1 LTLGAKLSRGNAK
14 QTGNNASSF
23 LGSGYGV
30 LSQGNFSDPT
40 FIRSVNTYLISDNF
54 NNLIWTERGSFE
66 SDTTV
71 DYTNSSFSVLAEIFG
86 LEFRGDLSPNLN
98 QSLTNINDLYS
109 GQFENFDHE
118 ITGYKDSYSETAS
131 YISITEEDGTWL
143 SYGASIRK
151 TFNKQDER
159 KNDGF
164 WKVGIS
170 VNSGSSDYTD
180 STKHEFLSITNFF
193 DGLDTLDTDF
203 ERTVSEQ
210 NSISDIGKKKLN
222 SYNFYG
228 RFNIPLGE
236 YVYFG
241 IGGYYNQS
249 TINRETDYIESQYDV
264 TDYNYTDS
272 GNIDYVST
280 ETSQL
285 KAERNYDI
293 STTSFTFP
301 VGLEYKIGKKRDW
314 SLRFGSIFT
323 NRSRTIN
330 DAKQITD
337 SEPYVSEMEYGDG
350 DVTINIYDNVYES
363 TSEHMRTISS
373 STVFTYGIGYNPFDN
388 LQIDLL
394 GIGSDDLEFDGV
406 RLSFTMKF

>member
-1 LTLGAKLSRGNAK
+1 
-14 QTGNNASSF
+14 
-23 LGSGYGV
+23 
-30 LSQGNFSDPT
+30 
-40 FIRSVNTYLISDNF
+40 
-54 NNLIWTERGSFE
+54 
-66 SDTTV
+66 
-71 DYTNSSFSVLAEIFG
+71 
-86 LEFRGDLSPNLN
+86 
-98 QSLTNINDLYS
+98 
-109 GQFENFDHE
+109 
-118 ITGYKDSYSETAS
+118 
-131 YISITEEDGTWL
+131 
-143 SYGASIRK
+143 
-151 TFNKQDER
+151 FNKQDER

-193 DGLDTLDTDF
+193 DGLDTLNTDF
-203 ERTVSEQ
+203 VRTVSEQ
-210 NSISDIGKKKLN
+210 NSSSDIGEKKLN

-337 SEPYVSEMEYGDG
+337 SEPYVSETEYGDG
-350 DVTINIYDNVYES
+350 EVTINIYDNVYES
-363 TSEHMRTISS
+363 TSE
-373 STVFTYGIGYNPFDN
+373 
-388 LQIDLL
+388 
-394 GIGSDDLEFDGV
+394 
-406 RLSFTMKF
+406 